1 MKDIILILHNIR
13 SRENVGS
20 LFRSA
25 DAFGVSKIILVGYS
39 PRPIVNGI
47 PDSRVSKT
55 ALGAEGWIPWEESSS
70 LKRTV
75 TKLKNDG
82 YTILALEIPGD
93 TQYQKLPDA
102 AKVAVILGNEVDGL
116 SKRERDVAD
125 ITTYIPMHGKKES
138 LNVAVAGGIVLA
150 ELRR

>member
-39 PRPIVNGI
+39 PRPVINGV

-55 ALGAEGWIPWEESSS
+55 ALGAQEWIAWEESKS
-70 LKRTV
+70 LQRTV
-75 TKLKNDG
+75 TKLKKEG

-93 TQYQKLPDA
+93 TPYQKLPA
-102 AKVAVILGNEVDGL
+102 VQKIAVILGNEVDGL
-116 SKRERDVAD
+116 SKRERDMAD
-125 ITTYIPMHGKKES
+125 ITTYIPMYGKKES

>member
-39 PRPIVNGI
+39 PRPVINGI

-55 ALGAEGWIPWEESSS
+55 ALGAEGWIPWEESAS
-70 LKRTV
+70 LKRT
-75 TKLKNDG
+75 TDRLKKEG
-82 YTILALEIPGD
+82 YTVLALEIPGD
-93 TQYQKLPDA
+93 ATYQALPKA
-102 AKVAVILGNEVDGL
+102 EKVAVILGNEVDGL
-116 SKRERDVAD
+116 SKRERSMAD
-125 ITTYIPMHGKKES
+125 ITTFIPMYGKKES
-138 LNVAVAGGIVLA
+138 LNVAVAGGIILA

>member
-39 PRPIVNGI
+39 PQPVINGI
-47 PDSRVSKT
+47 ADSRVSKT
-55 ALGAEGWIPWEESSS
+55 ALGAEAWIPWEVSDS
-70 LKRTV
+70 LKDT
-75 TKLKNDG
+75 TDALKQDG

-93 TQYQKLPDA
+93 TAYQQLPPA
-102 AKVAVILGNEVDGL
+102 SKVAIILGNEVDGL
-116 SKRERDVAD
+116 SETEQALAD
-125 ITTYIPMHGKKES
+125 ITTYIPMHGQKES
-138 LNVAVAGGIVLA
+138 LNVAVAAGVILA